1 MKLQNIINSCLVV
14 IILSL
19 ITSIIYASFNI
30 KNFDKNILNESDQ
43 SIHLMIKNDA
53 FRYFSHGNEIKDQ
66 LKENTNYFE
75 TGRNNFTKYL
85 FPRIIALY
93 YLIFDYDLFENSENK
108 VVKIGVHK
116 NFLVLQILLYYLS
129 VLFLYF
135 QLRHKID
142 HKCLFFSLF
151 FLCLEPTI
159 FQYHGSFWSES
170 IFFSLQIL
178 IMALILNNNLSNIRF
193 FVLGIILSLLA
204 LQRTNG
210 FYYLIP
216 IILYFCFYKDLRF
229 LKKIFFLLLGFS
241 IFISFVGYHNYKKS
255 GEFLIIPLETKSVL
269 HAYLIPN
276 ILSAEDKEF
285 EKEQF
290 FKMIEKEN
298 ITVDSNEL
306 ENINYARYSFI
317 FCENANKEKGNLGY
331 LKICEYFHD
340 RSKKLIYSHP
350 IEFLKYVAKRSLSFS
365 LLNPFHIYSDHKFL
379 SGEKYYE
386 SDLRKKFLPYRI
398 IYSLLIYFICFLGL
412 IELYK
417 RKDYKLMIY
426 LLISSIY
433 FFGILSWHGNNRYFT
448 PVLIYMSLFFGYGFS
463 NFLNTFY
470 KKIDNNKKQ

>member
-1 MKLQNIINSCLVV
+1 MKQKNIINSSFVL

-19 ITSIIYASFNI
+19 IISLTYANLNI
-30 KNFDKNILNESDQ
+30 KNFDKNVLTEDDQ

-53 FRYFSHGNEIKDQ
+53 FRYFSHGNEIKNQ
-66 LKENTNYFE
+66 LKENINYFE

-93 YLIFDYDLFENSENK
+93 YLIFDYDLFEDPDDK

-116 NFLVLQILLYYLS
+116 NFLVLQIFLYYLS
-129 VLFLYF
+129 LLFLYF
-135 QLRHKID
+135 QLKQKIE

-159 FQYHGSFWSES
+159 FQYHGTFWSES

-193 FVLGIILSLLA
+193 FILGIILSLLA

-216 IILYFCFYKDLRF
+216 IILYFCFYKDLRL

-241 IFISFVGYHNYKKS
+241 ILILFVGYHNHKKS
-255 GEFLIIPLETKSVL
+255 GEFSIIPLETKSVL

-276 ILSAEDKEF
+276 ILSLEEKKF

-290 FKMIEKEN
+290 FKMIEQEN
-298 ITVDSNEL
+298 ITIDLNEIK
-306 ENINYARYSFI
+306 NINYSRYSFI
-317 FCENANKEKGNLGY
+317 FCENVNKENENLEY
-331 LKICEYFHD
+331 LKICKYFHN

-386 SDLRKKFLPYRI
+386 SDLRKKLVPYRI
-398 IYSLLIYFICFLGL
+398 VYSLLIYLICFIGL

-417 RKDYKLMIY
+417 KKNYKLILY

-448 PVLIYMSLFFGYGFS
+448 PILIYISLFFGYGIN
-463 NFLNTFY
+463 NFLNILSR
-470 KKIDNNKKQ
+470 KN

>member
-1 MKLQNIINSCLVV
+1 MKIQNIINSCFAI

-19 ITSIIYASFNI
+19 ITSIIYANYNI
-30 KNFDKNILNESDQ
+30 KNFDKNVLNESDQ

-66 LKENTNYFE
+66 LKENINYFE

-93 YLIFDYDLFENSENK
+93 YLTFNYDLFENSEDN
-108 VVKIGVHK
+108 VVKIGIHR
-116 NFLVLQILLYYLS
+116 NFLFLQILLYYVSL
-129 VLFLYF
+129 LFLYF
-135 QLRHKID
+135 QLKNKID
-142 HKCLFFSLF
+142 YKCLFFSLF

-159 FQYHGSFWSES
+159 FQYHGTFWSES

-178 IMALILNNNLSNIRF
+178 IMALVLNNNLSNIRF
-193 FVLGIILSLLA
+193 FILGIILSLLA

-216 IILYFCFYKDLRF
+216 IILYFCFYKDFRY
-229 LKKIFFLLLGFS
+229 LKKIFFLFLGFA
-241 IFISFVGYHNYKKS
+241 ILISFVGYHNYKKS

-276 ILSAEDKEF
+276 ILSEKEKEF
-285 EKEQF
+285 EKEKF
-290 FKMIEKEN
+290 FKMVQKEN
-298 ITVDSNEL
+298 ITIDANKL
-306 ENINYARYSFI
+306 ENINYARFSFI
-317 FCENANKEKGNLGY
+317 FCENANNEKENLGY
-331 LKICEYFHD
+331 LKICKYFHD

-386 SDLRKKFLPYRI
+386 SDLRKKFIPYRI
-398 IYSLLIYFICFLGL
+398 VYSLLIYFICFLGL

-417 RKDYKLMIY
+417 RKNYKLILY

-448 PVLIYMSLFFGYGFS
+448 PVLIYISLFFGYGVNNLLS
-463 NFLNTFY
+463 IFY
-470 KKIDNNKKQ
+470 RKN

>member
-1 MKLQNIINSCLVV
+1 MKIKNIINSSFVL

-19 ITSIIYASFNI
+19 IISLTYANLNI
-30 KNFDKNILNESDQ
+30 KNFDKNVLTEDDQ
-43 SIHLMIKNDA
+43 SIHLMIKNDT
-53 FRYFSHGNEIKDQ
+53 FRYFSHGNEIKNQ
-66 LKENTNYFE
+66 LKENINYFE

-85 FPRIIALY
+85 FPRIIASY
-93 YLIFDYDLFENSENK
+93 YLIFDYDLFEDPDNK
-108 VVKIGVHK
+108 VVKIGVNI
-116 NFLVLQILLYYLS
+116 NFFFLQIFLYYLS
-129 VLFLYF
+129 LLFLYF
-135 QLRHKID
+135 QLKQKIEY
-142 HKCLFFSLF
+142 KCLFFSLF

-159 FQYHGSFWSES
+159 FQYHGTFWSES
-170 IFFSLQIL
+170 VFFSLQIL
-178 IMALILNNNLSNIRF
+178 IMALVLNNNLSNIRF

-216 IILYFCFYKDLRF
+216 IILYFCFYKDLKF

-241 IFISFVGYHNYKKS
+241 ILILFVGYHNYKKS

-276 ILSAEDKEF
+276 ILSIEEKKF

-290 FKMIEKEN
+290 FKMIEQEN
-298 ITVDSNEL
+298 ITIDLNEI
-306 ENINYARYSFI
+306 ENINYSRYSFI
-317 FCENANKEKGNLGY
+317 FCENANKENENLEY
-331 LKICEYFHD
+331 LKICKYFHN

-350 IEFLKYVAKRSLSFS
+350 IEFLKYVAKKSLSFS

-386 SDLRKKFLPYRI
+386 SDLRKKLVPYRI
-398 IYSLLIYFICFLGL
+398 VYSLLIYLICLMGL

-417 RKDYKLMIY
+417 KKNYKLILY

-448 PVLIYMSLFFGYGFS
+448 PILIYISLFFGYGMN
-463 NFLNTFY
+463 NFLNILSR
-470 KKIDNNKKQ
+470 KN